1 MEQQLNRGW
10 QTKYCVEVVIYVR
23 CLASNLTDFMAALA
37 RNSIDTTSYD
47 FCTKHTQ
54 HLTVVE
60 NTVAVLF
67 PSLPVVGYAI
77 TILEGMNKAI
87 LVSDVGVE
95 SVALKASFNPT

>member
-1 MEQQLNRGW
+1 
-10 QTKYCVEVVIYVR
+10 
-23 CLASNLTDFMAALA
+23 MAALA

-67 PSLPVVGYAI
+67 PSLPVVGYAV

-87 LVSDVGVE
+87 LVGDVGVE